1 MARDRTVGRVG
12 NRTHGTDSSPGALAP
27 SAQGGPPEGD
37 YSANIALLERF
48 ARCLETV
55 ELENEVLTAMGER
68 LPGLTALVSLTA
80 GATEPSR
87 VRDRE
92 GTRPWRAGNPAPPL
106 LAAPVVDRDEAFGW
120 IAWTDDTTDESV
132 RAAARALLPEI
143 AAAAAI
149 PARNAHRYAGAIEA
163 ALKDGLTGVYNRR
176 AFEDFLARETE
187 AARRYDRPLSLIVS
201 DVDRFKEINDTW
213 GHPAGDHALCRLARV
228 LEDEARRSDMV
239 ARIGGDEFALIVRG
253 SDAGNAVRI
262 GERIVA
268 RLARLEISPAG
279 CEDLFSIGASFGVA
293 DLEMASGC
301 ADRLVEMADRALLAA
316 KRAGGGSVTA
326 CAAPDRVPPLAA
338 GKEGR

>member
-1 MARDRTVGRVG
+1 MARDRTVERVG
-12 NRTHGTDSSPGALAP
+12 IRTPGGEPSGRALSRSQSGGAPPGEGT
-27 SAQGGPPEGD
+27 
-37 YSANIALLERF
+37 ANVALLERF
-48 ARCLETV
+48 ARCLDAV
-55 ELENEVLTAMGER
+55 ELETEVLAAMTES
-68 LPGLTALVSLTA
+68 LPGLTALVALTPGSA
-80 GATEPSR
+80 EPSR

-92 GTRPWRAGNPAPPL
+92 GTRPWRAGNSPPAL
-106 LAAPVVDRDEAFGW
+106 LAAPVIDRDEAFGW
-120 IAWTDDTTDESV
+120 IAWVDDTTDESL

-149 PARNAHRYAGAIEA
+149 PARNASRYAGAIEA

-187 AARRYDRPLSLIVS
+187 AARRYDRPLSLIVA

-253 SDAGNAVRI
+253 SDAGNAVRMAGRII
-262 GERIVA
+262 G

-279 CEDLFSIGASFGVA
+279 CEDLFGLSASFGVA
-293 DLEMASGC
+293 DLAAAEGC
-301 ADRLVEMADRALLAA
+301 SERLIEMADRAQILA
-316 KRAGGGSVTA
+316 KREGGGAVIAYDASRPTNRA
-326 CAAPDRVPPLAA
+326 AA